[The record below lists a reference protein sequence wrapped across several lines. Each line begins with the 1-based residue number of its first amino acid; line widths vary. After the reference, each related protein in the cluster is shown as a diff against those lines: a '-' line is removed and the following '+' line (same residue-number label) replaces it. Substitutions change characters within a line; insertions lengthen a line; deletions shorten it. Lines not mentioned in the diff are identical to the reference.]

1 MEPQLTL
8 RERKKLSDNLRML
21 ARLING
27 RFEEAETLAKSTEE
41 RAREAAKAV
50 ILCGQA
56 IAQAYEL
63 VPTMDWREWLE
74 EHCPRVSY
82 ETAMRWRRVGKLSHV
97 TKLDEVQTIRQL
109 YQLAGILPAANANGT
124 GKPEGDQ
131 DFTLAWAERRLGWV
145 DRVQPERI
153 RSWAP
158 EERAK
163 LRERLKPLHELYLSL
178 EG

>member
-27 RFEEAETLAKSTEE
+27 RFEEAETLAKSTGE

-50 ILCGQA
+50 ILCGQS
-56 IAQAYEL
+56 IAEAYEL
-63 VPTMDWREWLE
+63 VPTADWREWLTA
-74 EHCPRVSY
+74 HCPRVSY

-97 TKLDEVQTIRQL
+97 TKMDEVQTIRQL
-109 YQLAGILPAANANGT
+109 YQLAGILPTAEVGQRTVQAET
-124 GKPEGDQ
+124 

-153 RSWAP
+153 RTWAP